1 MKRLYY
7 NPLEI
12 PNRIVLIKGDTRIEL
27 SNQNDYTDDRLTE
40 SICYLKDLFKVL
52 DDYDDVLVSL
62 TSHNQA
68 YYWKNNET
76 VTVAGEVSL
85 KEFSNGGGYMN
96 DKKMIYAN
104 LP

>member
-7 NPLEI
+7 NPFEI

-27 SNQNDYTDDRLTE
+27 SKQNYYSDDRLQE

-52 DDYDDVLVSL
+52 DDYDDILVSL

-68 YYWKNNET
+68 YY
-76 VTVAGEVSL
+76 
-85 KEFSNGGGYMN
+85 F
-96 DKKMIYAN
+96 
-104 LP
+104 